1 MLSPTDN
8 EKLTLTSAGTPMGR
22 TFRNYWMPALLA
34 RELPTPDCPPVR
46 LKLLNEDFVAFR
58 DSTGQVGIV
67 SARCPHRG
75 ADLFFGRNEQCGLRC
90 VYHGWKFD
98 RNGQCVDIPNATHE
112 VAETLKP
119 RASIAALSVEEAG
132 DVIWAH
138 FSESPPPL
146 PDFEFLAVPP
156 EQRFV
161 SKKFQQCNWAQA
173 VEGGLDTSHFS
184 YLHAGIYDGE
194 KASMSDGGKRPTIRG
209 QNEPV
214 GQSRM
219 RWLIEDGAPRFT
231 VLDHD
236 AGLLLCAARAA
247 DDGETYW
254 RMTQYL
260 LPNHS
265 LTPGNFPENTSL
277 MNTWVPYDEESCWI
291 FCYAW
296 HPDREL
302 SEQERQSYLDGR
314 GLFAEVD
321 DAYMPLRR
329 RENDYL
335 IDREA
340 QRTKS
345 FTGIANIS
353 EQDQAIADSQGT
365 IADRTREMLVQ
376 TDLGV
381 VRFRAKIFNAC
392 DQANNGH
399 DTSGVPS
406 SEAYRVRSGDYVST
420 PSESIEDVVRARFG
434 KYCGSNIKFPGASST
449 KKASKTSVHS

>member
-1 MLSPTDN
+1 MLSEADN
-8 EKLTLTSAGTPMGR
+8 RRLTQTGPEVPMGR
-22 TFRNYWMPALLA
+22 TFRKFWMPALLS
-34 RELPTPDCPPVR
+34 RELPQPDCPPVR
-46 LKLLNEDFVAFR
+46 LKLLGEDFVAFR
-58 DSTGQVGIV
+58 DSAGKVGIV
-67 SARCPHRG
+67 EARCPHRG

-98 RNGQCVDIPNATHE
+98 RHGRCIDIPNATTD
-112 VAETLKP
+112 VAERLKP
-119 RASIAALSVEEAG
+119 RASLAALSVQEAG
-132 DVIWAH
+132 DVVWAH
-138 FSESPPPL
+138 FSQSPPPL

-194 KASMSDGGKRPTIRG
+194 KASLFDGGQRPTVRG

-236 AGLLLCAARAA
+236 AGLLLCAARSA
-247 DDGETYW
+247 DDGGTYW

-277 MNTWVPYDEESCWI
+277 MNTWVPFDDESCWI

-296 HPDREL
+296 HPGREL
-302 SEQERQSYLDGR
+302 SKGERQSFIDGR

-321 DAYMPLRR
+321 EHYMPIRR

-340 QRTKS
+340 QRTSS

-376 TDLGV
+376 TDLGIS
-381 VRFRAKIFNAC
+381 RFRAKIFKTC
-392 DQANNGH
+392 DLANNGH
-399 DTSGVPS
+399 ADDCVPS
-406 SEAYRVRSGDYVST
+406 PASYRVRSGDYVAKPT
-420 PSESIEDVVRARFG
+420 EDIRAVVDARFG
-434 KYCGSNIKFPGASST
+434 ELAGNNIKFPDST
-449 KKASKTSVHS
+449 SQEKISV